1 MDFVRIK
8 AMTRG
13 ALAFAIL
20 LAASP
25 ASSASSPWSEKAYGV
40 LLVGPDGGHDWAA
53 FIAQVKKRLGP
64 DIPIESFAGPLESRS
79 LQKAVDRLSS
89 ARARKIC
96 VIPVFPYTASMELD
110 QLRYTLGLEKL
121 PSRLFLEAWGM
132 TRRVV
137 TRVKTK
143 AALVLTAPLGSD
155 EAASS
160 ALLERALENRRRGR
174 DATVL
179 LLGSGAETDN
189 ENAAR
194 LADLEAHAKRLGAS
208 KDLAGARVWLLR
220 PNSKDRPRQ
229 RAESEKALQV
239 LVAGLTRAGPV
250 VIVPYLLTQDGTLR
264 AWRRVLENPFLRWQ
278 EKGLLP
284 SDRLAR
290 WAAERASAARGE
302 ADQVRFKDA
311 GQALPPEER
320 KR

>member
-1 MDFVRIK
+1 
-8 AMTRG
+8 MTRE
-13 ALAFAIL
+13 ALAFAVL
-20 LAASP
+20 LAAAP
-25 ASSASSPWSEKAYGV
+25 ASASSSSPWSEKAYGV
-40 LLVGPDGGHDWAA
+40 LLVGPDGGHDWGA
-53 FIAQVKKRLGP
+53 FSGQVKKRLGP
-64 DIPIESFAGPLESRS
+64 DVPVESFAGPLETKS
-79 LQKAVDRLSS
+79 LQKAVDKLSA

-96 VIPVFPYTASMELD
+96 VVPVFPYTASMELA

-121 PSRLFLEAWGM
+121 PSRAFLEAWGM

-137 TRVKTK
+137 ARVKTK
-143 AALVLTAPLGSD
+143 AALVLAAPLGAD
-155 EAASS
+155 EAAS
-160 ALLERALENRRRGR
+160 AVLLERALEKRRRGK
-174 DATVL
+174 AETVL
-179 LLGSGAETDN
+179 LLGTGAETDD

-208 KDLAGARVWLLR
+208 KDLAGTRVWLLR
-220 PNSKDRPRQ
+220 PNTKDKPRQ

-250 VIVPYLLTQDGTLR
+250 VVVPYLLTQDGTQR

-278 EKGLLP
+278 DKGLLP
-284 SDRLAR
+284 SERLAR
-290 WAAERASAARGE
+290 WAAARAAAARGE